1 MGGLASSGDI
11 ALSRDSWRPASTA
24 AWRSA
29 LLLVGGTTVA
39 LQANRG
45 GRRRESRAWM
55 TKAHVEGHV
64 DTTFIAMVVRLRM
77 ASPSVDQTFRN
88 SAIFT
93 D

>member
-1 MGGLASSGDI
+1 MGGCGSASSGDV
-11 ALSRDSWRPASTA
+11 AFSRVPWREAGTLA
-24 AWRSA
+24 A

-39 LQANRG
+39 LPANRG

-64 DTTFIAMVVRLRM
+64 DTASIAMVRLRK
-77 ASPSVDQTFRN
+77 ASPPADQTFRN

>member
-45 GRRRESRAWM
+45 GRRRGIRAWM

-64 DTTFIAMVVRLRM
+64 DTASIAMVRLRK
-77 ASPSVDQTFRN
+77 ASPPADQTFRN

>member
-55 TKAHVEGHV
+55 TKARVEGHV
-64 DTTFIAMVVRLRM
+64 DTASIAMVRLRK
-77 ASPSVDQTFRN
+77 ASPPADQTFRN